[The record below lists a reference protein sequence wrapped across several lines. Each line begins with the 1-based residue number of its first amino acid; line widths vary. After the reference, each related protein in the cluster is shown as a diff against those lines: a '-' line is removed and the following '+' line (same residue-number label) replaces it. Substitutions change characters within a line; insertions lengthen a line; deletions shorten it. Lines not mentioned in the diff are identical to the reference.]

1 MRALSRKTRG
11 KPGTAFIEPAQV
23 LSLALHISKALRY
36 GLPEGS
42 GQVIR
47 HTHRFVWAST
57 SCDFPLL
64 HPLRQSGVYE
74 VPIRPFASLCAAGW
88 RGIRT
93 QPWGGFV

>member
-1 MRALSRKTRG
+1 MRASSRKTRG

-36 GLPEGS
+36 GLPVGS
-42 GQVIR
+42 GYVIR
-47 HTHRFVWAST
+47 HTDQFVWT
-57 SCDFPLL
+57 SFPLL
-64 HPLRQSGVYE
+64 HPFRQSGVYE